1 MLEFILWVIVAL
13 CSVPILGLIFIPMW
27 NYWRSLSSDDK
38 IMAVLWIGAMVG
50 IGFIVGWENISIGF
64 PQGTE

>member
-1 MLEFILWVIVAL
+1 MLELLGYVILAVGL
-13 CSVPILGLIFIPMW
+13 VPVLGLIFIPMW

-64 PQGTE
+64 PQGN